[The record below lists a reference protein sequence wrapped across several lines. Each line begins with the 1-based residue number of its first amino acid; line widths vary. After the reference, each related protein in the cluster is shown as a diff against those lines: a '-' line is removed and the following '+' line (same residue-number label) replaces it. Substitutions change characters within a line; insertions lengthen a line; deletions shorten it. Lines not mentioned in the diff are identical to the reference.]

1 MDAVAQPV
9 MLGTK
14 EFFVTCSIGVAVYP
28 SEGTAAETLIE
39 HADIAMYRAKKLGRN
54 NFQFYHAGD
63 ERGVAGT
70 GAHRKRAA
78 QCRSSATSSC
88 CITSPSST

>member
-1 MDAVAQPV
+1 MDSVAQPV

-28 SEGTAAETLIE
+28 SDGTDADSLIE

-54 NFQFYHAGD
+54 NFQFYTPAMNEESL
-63 ERGVAGT
+63 ERV
-70 GAHRKRAA
+70 RIE
-78 QCRSSATSSC
+78 SALRNALDATNSC
-88 CITSPSST
+88 CTTSPRST